1 MLILYTSA
9 LTQQR
14 TKMCPKE
21 RDVHRV
27 SLRSKAIAAVA
38 ASAAAAADDIFSFR
52 GLVFTALRVRK
63 LLLLLL
69 LEMSVH
75 VHSPL
80 LSPTLLSVF
89 AHQQQHTVHIH

>member
-1 MLILYTSA
+1 M
-9 LTQQR
+9 
-14 TKMCPKE
+14 
-21 RDVHRV
+21 HRV

-38 ASAAAAADDIFSFR
+38 ASAVAAADDLFSFR
-52 GLVFTALRVRK
+52 GLVFTLLRVRK
-63 LLLLLL
+63 LLL

-89 AHQQQHTVHIH
+89 AHQQKHTVHIHQASSLR